1 MPDYLKDWSHFVQLT
16 EQLQRAGIIKSVK
29 DLWWDVRPHPGFG
42 TVEIRVSD
50 IPINFKAILALVA
63 LMQALVLKIKKEN
76 FYSGT
81 HIQILQSNKW
91 QAARY
96 GLEGV
101 FVDPITYKKLNMKEA
116 INNLCNYVESS
127 LTLLGSS
134 KYIKTIEEILNQ
146 GTGTVKQRELYNSS
160 NNFEYMLQ
168 YLKEKFYAQ

>member
-1 MPDYLKDWSHFVQLT
+1 
-16 EQLQRAGIIKSVK
+16 
-29 DLWWDVRPHPGFG
+29 
-42 TVEIRVSD
+42 
-50 IPINFKAILALVA
+50 
-63 LMQALVLKIKKEN
+63 
-76 FYSGT
+76 
-81 HIQILQSNKW
+81 
-91 QAARY
+91 
-96 GLEGV
+96 V

>member
-1 MPDYLKDWSHFVQLT
+1 
-16 EQLQRAGIIKSVK
+16 
-29 DLWWDVRPHPGFG
+29 
-42 TVEIRVSD
+42 
-50 IPINFKAILALVA
+50 
-63 LMQALVLKIKKEN
+63 
-76 FYSGT
+76 
-81 HIQILQSNKW
+81 
-91 QAARY
+91 
-96 GLEGV
+96 V

-116 INNLCNYVESS
+116 INNLCNHVESS